1 MAEADRAIPASGAAF
16 FFRRRTLLAGLGLTA
31 VALVARLLAVRAGLG
46 GDALPVGPDA
56 EDWVLATGGMAE
68 GDWSLLQPNRYPLF
82 PWLASLLVRLT
93 GLSASGALLTLSL
106 LASSLTPW
114 ATLAVARRLLP
125 LPAAIAAGLWVAL
138 APSQLLL
145 GVSTIAYTLFALAF
159 VGALAGLLD
168 EHRWRGPALA
178 AACCLVTVAT
188 LNQGLLCVLALLPAG
203 LLLQRGWSAAA
214 GLAGAAL
221 GLAAV
226 HIAHPSPTSA
236 TRWMLRESMVYLS
249 GNIPEETA
257 RVGGTYAQ
265 AFDVWAEQ
273 TLRLGGGWTAALLA
287 LGLWGLVAGLWR
299 GRRDGSPLA
308 PFLALGWAVAPAA
321 ILVPVMGSGHHLI
334 HLIPLLAVAVAAGAL
349 ALAPGR
355 AGVVGGLAVAG
366 LVGVLGV
373 SSLAGAMRDLERRGD
388 EGRAAL
394 QTAAAA
400 VELIGEDGAL
410 IVPPTR
416 PGDPAE
422 IVFNIQWAF
431 PPSMTVIQLG
441 DLDDPRPIPPLDE
454 ATARGAQVAV
464 VGALG
469 DDHWAAGPYLFTG
482 GQASKA
488 LPSRPGDTP
497 QAMHLVTVSDR

>member
-1 MAEADRAIPASGAAF
+1 MRN
-16 FFRRRTLLAGLGLTA
+16 RTLVAGVALTV
-31 VALVARLLAVRAGLG
+31 VALVARLLAMRAGLG

-93 GLSASGALLTLSL
+93 GVSASGALLILSM

-114 ATLAVARRLLP
+114 AVLGVARRMLP
-125 LPAAIAAGLWVAL
+125 FPGAVAAGLWIAL

-159 VGALAGLLD
+159 VGVLASLLD
-168 EHRWRGPALA
+168 EHRWRRPALV

-188 LNQGLLCVLALLPAG
+188 LNQGFLCVLALLPAG
-203 LLLQRGWSAAA
+203 LLLQRGWTAAA

-221 GLAAV
+221 GLGAV
-226 HIAHPSPTSA
+226 HFTHPSPTSA
-236 TRWMLRESMVYLS
+236 TRWMLQESVVYLS

-265 AFDVWAEQ
+265 AFDFWAQQ
-273 TLRLGGGWTAALLA
+273 TFRLGGGWTAALLA
-287 LGLWGLVAGLWR
+287 LGIWGLAAGLWR
-299 GRRDGSPLA
+299 GRRDGTRLA
-308 PFLALGWAVAPAA
+308 PSLALAWAVAPAT
-321 ILVPVMGSGHHLI
+321 ILIPVMGSGHHLI
-334 HLIPLLAVAVAAGAL
+334 HLVPLLTVTVAGGAL
-349 ALAPGR
+349 ALTPGR
-355 AGVVGGLAVAG
+355 AGIVAGLAVAG
-366 LVGVLGV
+366 LVGALGV
-373 SSLAGAMRDLERRGD
+373 SSLSGAMRDLERRGD

-394 QTAAAA
+394 QTAEAA

-410 IVPPTR
+410 IVPPTH

-441 DLDDPRPIPPLDE
+441 DLNDPRPIPPLDE
-454 ATARGAQVAV
+454 ATARGARVAV

-469 DDHWAAGPYLFTG
+469 DDYWAAGPYVFTG
-482 GQASKA
+482 RQVSKA

-497 QAMHLVTVSDR
+497 QAMHLVTVSAR